1 MFRIDIRIV
10 NLFHV
15 FVIGALLM
23 YIGMKGNDTPAQAYY
38 VLFSLIILLFFIVPR
53 PKAKGFT
60 YWNIVHISHYFLVIP
75 SLFYLAYFGFH
86 KKLNDNVYN
95 VLMYL
100 GGGISL
106 YHGYKF
112 ATRVL

>member
-23 YIGMKGNDTPAQAYY
+23 YIGMNGNDTPAQAYY
-38 VLFSLIILLFFIVPR
+38 VLFSLIILIFFIVPR
-53 PKAKGFT
+53 PKVRGFT
-60 YWNIVHISHYFLVIP
+60 YWNIVHITHYLLVVP
-75 SLFYLAYFGFH
+75 SLLYVAYFGFH
-86 KKLNDNVYN
+86 KKLNARIYD
-95 VLMYL
+95 VLTYL

-112 ATRVL
+112 AKRVV